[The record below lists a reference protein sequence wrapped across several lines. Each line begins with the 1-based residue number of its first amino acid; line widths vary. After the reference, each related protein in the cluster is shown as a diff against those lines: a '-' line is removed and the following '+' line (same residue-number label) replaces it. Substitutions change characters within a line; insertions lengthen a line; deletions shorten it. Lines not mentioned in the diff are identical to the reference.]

1 MLYNSIFKRILFRL
15 SPEVA
20 RYYALIV
27 LKTLKKLPLGGRLLN
42 LLYNHKSENL
52 KTTVFGMEFKNPV
65 GLAAGLDP
73 DGQFCNEVS
82 VLGFS
87 FVDIGSITP
96 LPEEGNPKPRFF
108 PLMQD
113 KALINRVGL
122 CNKGVFHA
130 IENLKKHKS
139 RAIISA
145 NIAHNSSSHTLE
157 AIKEDYCKAFSML
170 YDFADMFTVNISF
183 NGDSSLTRHA
193 DGPETILDALLDI
206 RICYDTYKPILVK
219 VSPDMPFEE
228 LDKLLKYCMLS
239 GIDGIVA
246 GNATT
251 CRDGLQTS
259 ADRLGRIG
267 DGLLSG
273 APLFERNIALVR
285 HVVEYTNDRIPVVA
299 CGGIMSPEQ
308 AQEMLDAGAALIE
321 ILTGVIFEGPSL
333 VKKVLKHLDK
343 VKPTEKKK

>member
-1 MLYNSIFKRILFRL
+1 MLYNSILKRILFRL

-20 RYYALIV
+20 RSYALVV
-27 LKTLKKLPLGGRLLN
+27 LRTLKRLPLGSKLLN
-42 LLYNHKSENL
+42 LLYNHRSENL
-52 KTTVFGMEFKNPV
+52 KTMVFGMEFKNPV

-73 DGQFCNEVS
+73 DGQFCNELS
-82 VLGFS
+82 GLGFS

-96 LPEEGNPKPRFF
+96 LPEEGNPRPRFF

-113 KALINRVGL
+113 KALINHVGL
-122 CNKGVFHA
+122 SNKGVFQA
-130 IENLKKHKS
+130 IENLKKNKS
-139 RAIISA
+139 RAILSA
-145 NIAHNSSSHTLE
+145 NIAHNSSSKTLE

-183 NGDSSLTRHA
+183 NGDCSLARHA

-219 VSPDMPFEE
+219 VSPDMPVDE

-246 GNATT
+246 GNATAS
-251 CRDGLQTS
+251 RDALQTS
-259 ADRLGRIG
+259 PDRLNRIG
-267 DGLLSG
+267 YGLLSG
-273 APLFERNIALVR
+273 APLFERNLALVK
-285 HVVEYTNDRIPVVA
+285 HVVEYTNDRLPVIA

-308 AQEMLDAGAALIE
+308 AQKMLDAGAALIE
-321 ILTGVIFEGPSL
+321 ILTGVIFEGPGL
-333 VKKVLKHLDK
+333 IKRILKHLEK
-343 VKPTEKKK
+343 VKPTAEKK